1 MDILRE
7 YLISFDK
14 NTICYKHAVEI
25 AKSCDFI
32 NIVDS
37 IINDMLMGR
46 VHVENKQLC
55 LRLNKRIL
63 DLIFGWYDLSK
74 KLVIYNTE
82 NISVYRG
89 ISNIIYKDKILQP
102 IPFSTCIDFE
112 NSLNWIYPDDD
123 NSFVMKINIKS
134 GYEYTYTG
142 NMDEGNEVVLP
153 AGILNKINQIKI
165 EEYNII
171 EYDFEPFSVE
181 QMIENFKNIKTEF
194 F

>member
-7 YLISFDK
+7 YLYNIDRS
-14 NTICYKHAVEI
+14 TICYKHVVEI
-25 AKSCDFI
+25 SKSCDFI

-46 VHVENKQLC
+46 VQIENEQLC
-55 LRLNKRIL
+55 LRINKRIV
-63 DLIFGWYDLSK
+63 DLISGWYILSK

-82 NISVYRG
+82 NIIVYRG
-89 ISNIIYKDKILQP
+89 VSNIIYKDKILQP

-112 NSLNWIYPDDD
+112 NSLNWIYPDDK

-134 GYEYTYTG
+134 GCEYTYTG
-142 NMDEGNEVVLP
+142 NLDEGNEVVLP
-153 AGILNKINQIKI
+153 AGVLNKIRENK
-165 EEYNII
+165 EYECNII
-171 EYDFEPFSVE
+171 EYEFEPFSFE
-181 QMIENFKNIKTEF
+181 QMVQNFKNIKTEF